1 MSAGTPAEAFAD
13 RAPLLEDATVAKVV
27 LFDLLEREVREH
39 VKSVYVYGSFVDPDQ
54 ELDRDGDVSDLDI
67 YVTVGDAVL
76 PTVDGAHEPAE
87 VSTRFGATEHGLLCR
102 CATQG
107 ALEVFGRG
115 EAFDVPLPDA
125 PEPVV
130 GSVERAERA
139 VFHARETDGELLRFR
154 PLDLT
159 LGTPDAFA
167 TFVDGDPHLEV
178 WPLDE
183 DGADERPDGGRRGDP
198 GAIYKCQACGEHP
211 LRDDECPAC
220 GSEELEVVTRGP

>member
-1 MSAGTPAEAFAD
+1 MSTPTDAFAEK
-13 RAPLLEDATVAKVV
+13 APLLEDVGLAKIV
-27 LFDLLEREVREH
+27 LFDLLAPEVREH
-39 VKSVYVYGSFVDPDQ
+39 VESVHVYGSFVDPDR
-54 ELDRDGDVSDLDI
+54 ELDRDGDTSDLDV

-76 PTVDGAHEPAE
+76 PTVAGSHEPAE
-87 VSTRFGATEHGLLCR
+87 VSTRFGATKHGLLCR

-107 ALEVFGRG
+107 ALEVFGRR

-167 TFVDGDPHLEV
+167 TFVDDDPYLEV

-183 DGADERPDGGRRGDP
+183 DGE
-198 GAIYKCQACGEHP
+198 
-211 LRDDECPAC
+211 LR
-220 GSEELEVVTRGP
+220 S

>member
-1 MSAGTPAEAFAD
+1 MSSADTFAEK
-13 RAPLLEDATVAKVV
+13 APLLKDVGLAKIV
-27 LFDLLEREVREH
+27 LFDLLAPEVREH
-39 VKSVYVYGSFVDPDQ
+39 VESVYVYGSFVDPDR
-54 ELDRDGDVSDLDI
+54 ELDRDGDVSDLDV
-67 YVTVGDAVL
+67 YVTVGDEVP
-76 PTVDGAHEPAE
+76 PTVDGSQEPAE

-139 VFHARETDGELLRFR
+139 VFHAREIDGELLRFR

-183 DGADERPDGGRRGDP
+183 DGADELSDGGRRGGP
-198 GAIYKCQACGEHP
+198 GAIYECQACGEHT

-220 GSEELEVVTRGP
+220 GCENLELVTRGP